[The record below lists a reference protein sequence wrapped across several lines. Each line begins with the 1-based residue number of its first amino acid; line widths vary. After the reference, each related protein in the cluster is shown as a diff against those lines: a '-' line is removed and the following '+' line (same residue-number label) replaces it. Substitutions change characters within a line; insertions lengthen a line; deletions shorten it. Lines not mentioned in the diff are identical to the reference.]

1 MLAPPPLCSLSL
13 SLSLLS
19 RFDPRQVAP
28 LLSLHHEAR
37 VFRPV
42 VGLLDMAAF
51 FESMWRDPIGFL
63 QLATCIV
70 RGVKKHA
77 QTKFS
82 TLVHPALACFT
93 AIRALRL
100 RIAGVM
106 VTAAGLDSVQY

>member
-82 TLVHPALACFT
+82 T
-93 AIRALRL
+93 
-100 RIAGVM
+100 
-106 VTAAGLDSVQY
+106 